1 MDPSTSIRV
10 LCLVPDRAE
19 CKLLSRA
26 LERLHCS
33 LHFAQS
39 VPEFLGALHTFVP
52 SLLLIDAAISPGGV
66 QALLEEP
73 TFPRYPSVLIGLK
86 PANDASFAWVDQ
98 ALTRPYTSRQL
109 QQIVRNVLELKTPD
123 EQLSGSFSS
132 LLPPPSTHQDPRFVQ
147 LREEIIELLWP
158 KITNLL
164 VERIDRTKSTMI
176 GDITGWSL
184 RESLDDMT
192 LQSFSRLLDKARPGV
207 EVLRGDLTAISAPEL
222 LQMISM
228 QKQSGILS
236 IHSGQK
242 WLKTYL
248 CDGIVS
254 QVIGY
259 NLGDAFK
266 LGHYLVSMG
275 HLRSHDLDW
284 FLSQHRSGQM
294 KFGEELVQ
302 LGYLSKEDLEKAFLQ
317 QSTEMLYEMLRWNVG
332 HFSLFRLSADAPEM
346 QRAARLSLRLEPLL
360 FEGIRRIDEWARI
373 EQKIRPDMIPRQ
385 LNKER
390 SIPSLNQLELATYS
404 LVNGQNSVQTIL
416 QFSKHNA
423 FEVSSA
429 LYKLLKDGL
438 IEV

>member
-1 MDPSTSIRV
+1 
-10 LCLVPDRAE
+10 
-19 CKLLSRA
+19 
-26 LERLHCS
+26 
-33 LHFAQS
+33 
-39 VPEFLGALHTFVP
+39 
-52 SLLLIDAAISPGGV
+52 
-66 QALLEEP
+66 
-73 TFPRYPSVLIGLK
+73 
-86 PANDASFAWVDQ
+86 
-98 ALTRPYTSRQL
+98 
-109 QQIVRNVLELKTPD
+109 
-123 EQLSGSFSS
+123 
-132 LLPPPSTHQDPRFVQ
+132 
-147 LREEIIELLWP
+147 
-158 KITNLL
+158 
-164 VERIDRTKSTMI
+164 
-176 GDITGWSL
+176 
-184 RESLDDMT
+184 
-192 LQSFSRLLDKARPGV
+192 
-207 EVLRGDLTAISAPEL
+207 LTAISAPEL

-332 HFSLFRLSADAPEM
+332 HFSFFRLSADAPEM